1 MDPREIA
8 QALIDSGL
16 TQVQIA
22 ERTGIPQPT
31 LSKLLR
37 GDVQDVLSRNYL
49 KLLAAH
55 DERVA
60 ELKAAA

>member
-8 QALIDSGL
+8 QALVDTGL
-16 TQVQIA
+16 TQMQIA

-37 GDVQDVLSRNYL
+37 GDVADVLSRNYRS
-49 KLLAAH
+49 LLAAH
-55 DERVA
+55 DARLL